1 MSRLFVYITLSL
13 VLHFLAVLPLLAE
26 QLPSAAKVTEVQIE
40 RTSVS
45 VPRLVVNTVST
56 GLLNQASEQP
66 LAAPVVVQPE
76 LKPESEAQKTQGQAL
91 AKLKTEIKKI
101 VAQRPYAAVAQP
113 KVLPAKA
120 PESESEKTEQSQA
133 SIQQPHVAAG
143 QPKALSAHGS
153 ESADEKV
160 EIFQEFT
167 SNRQDQA
174 SAQKKRAEIISKE
187 PRFASAPSAPVY
199 PAHARRRQ
207 QQGTVWVDVHLDAR
221 GQQLGLQVLR
231 SSGVKSLDQAA
242 LAAVKKWQFLPELQS
257 GVAVPSR
264 VHIPIEFA
272 IAAKPS
278 A

>member
-26 QLPSAAKVTEVQIE
+26 QLPSAAKVSEVLIE

-45 VPRLVVNTVST
+45 VPRLVVKTVST

-120 PESESEKTEQSQA
+120 PESESEK
-133 SIQQPHVAAG
+133 
-143 QPKALSAHGS
+143 L
-153 ESADEKV
+153 
-160 EIFQEFT
+160 
-167 SNRQDQA
+167 SNRRHLYSSLMSLLDSQRRCLLMGLNQRMKRWRY
-174 SAQKKRAEIISKE
+174 SRNSPRIGRIKHQRKKN
-187 PRFASAPSAPVY
+187 
-199 PAHARRRQ
+199 
-207 QQGTVWVDVHLDAR
+207 G
-221 GQQLGLQVLR
+221 LR
-231 SSGVKSLDQAA
+231 SSVKNPVL
-242 LAAVKKWQFLPELQS
+242 LVRRVRLFIPHTR
-257 GVAVPSR
+257 GVASSK
-264 VHIPIEFA
+264 A
-272 IAAKPS
+272 LCGWMCT
-278 A
+278 